1 MHPISSSGSASTP
14 TSTPTPTPTI
24 KSDPDPTEIDYTHLF
39 DARPEIH
46 ATSPVQHTDLITV
59 VFRRIAAAFSDAATW
74 IRQVFS
80 GSSRASPPLIS
91 ITTPRSHSE
100 NREATDPR
108 SPIAKQGAEHLHVRA
123 KTTESL
129 ENNLPIG
136 DRLPD
141 SPSKADEDR
150 KASSRHTEATLP
162 SDPDREAFDA
172 YARLCKQDGKP
183 PGEVLIPQNF
193 DKAASAYAS
202 EFADRILGSSV
213 VQGQDFHLGFED
225 QTRLPVAIAVLQ
237 QQNDNPLAKSKAKAL
252 VEIGPV
258 PVSSAQQA
266 TSFMAWRAWKQDPDK
281 FPSDAD
287 FSIDAAMRHASEL
300 LAQFAGKPQARLD
313 EVKAILNDA
322 TELIVQQE
330 AIQKRYNEQKLWR
343 EGEQLMSKLL
353 ASVEA
358 ARPEPVATPAKP
370 VVSSA
375 NPVPTAAPVDL
386 RPGPPPPPPPRVRR
400 PSSMPVSDLPETP
413 LPATPAPP
421 PPAPRKQNLPHLVG
435 ALPNWTDKQID
446 TITSAAFPMNHEQVR
461 RGIAGLRSIDWAKAG
476 TSEGFQSAS
485 SVDDTERRLNYGSQ
499 RRSDEQR
506 LLENLEYAQL
516 LIRRTNREHILK
528 AGDAFR
534 PLADLLA
541 QQEAVS
547 GRLALEI
554 DSRLAS
560 VRGSLGQKN

>member
-1 MHPISSSGSASTP
+1 MRSIHAQHSQQTRNEPPTEAGQTDAADLFDPVPQYAQEPASTP
-14 TSTPTPTPTI
+14 SVLVTVR
-24 KSDPDPTEIDYTHLF
+24 HAF
-39 DARPEIH
+39 ARIGE
-46 ATSPVQHTDLITV
+46 A
-59 VFRRIAAAFSDAATW
+59 FAAAAVRVQSLFSVANA
-74 IRQVFS
+74 
-80 GSSRASPPLIS
+80 PLIS
-91 ITTPRSHSE
+91 ISKPRLKTMKPE
-100 NREATDPR
+100 LP
-108 SPIAKQGAEHLHVRA
+108 AELQRANQAALA
-123 KTTESL
+123 KTQ
-129 ENNLPIG
+129 ENPAARVKPG
-136 DRLPD
+136 
-141 SPSKADEDR
+141 S
-150 KASSRHTEATLP
+150 SSRHVEATSP

-193 DKAASAYAS
+193 DKAASAYAFG
-202 EFADRILGSSV
+202 FADRILENQV
-213 VQGQDFHLGFED
+213 AQGQDLHLGSED
-225 QTRLPVAIAVLQ
+225 QARLPVAIAVLQ

-287 FSIDAAMRHASEL
+287 FSIDAAVRHASEL
-300 LAQFAGKPQARLD
+300 LAQFAGKPQAMLD

-322 TELIVQQE
+322 TELIANQTD
-330 AIQKRYNEQKLWR
+330 IQKRYNEQKLWR

-358 ARPEPVATPAKP
+358 ARPEPVTTPAKP

-375 NPVPTAAPVDL
+375 DPAPTAAPVDL

-400 PSSMPVSDLPETP
+400 PNRMPVSDLPEAP

-446 TITSAAFPMNHEQVR
+446 TIASAAFPMNHEQVR
-461 RGIAGLRSIDWAKAG
+461 RGITGLRSVDWAKAG
-476 TSEGFQSAS
+476 AAEGFQSAS
-485 SVDDTERRLNYGSQ
+485 SMDDTERRLNTGSQ
-499 RRSDEQR
+499 RQADQQR

-528 AGDAFR
+528 AGEAFR
-534 PLADLLA
+534 PFADLLA